1 MKTRNLIRFGIFF
14 LAVAGLTLGGC
25 QKEKMNTNADSSSLQ
40 QLSKDEENIQNAS
53 DEALNDAN
61 LFLSGASLKSTQ
73 TLPCHGTVDS
83 TSIENDTITY
93 FITYDGPNCNGRI
106 YRTGQVEIKK
116 KVGTLWGQAGATVIV
131 KYLNLRLTKIAS
143 GKTMIL
149 NGTKNYQNFSGG
161 FIWQLGNGL
170 PALVH
175 KVWGSLQ
182 ANFNDTITRT
192 WYVSRQRTFTGSL
205 GNLVLTIDGFGTD
218 AGYSNL
224 VCWGI
229 NRNGENFYTQIT
241 QSVVLEQTCEFD
253 PCRGIK
259 IHQIPS
265 DNKSATITFGYNDQ
279 NQLISG
285 EECPTRFRIDW
296 VKNIH
301 SGTIYLPLP

>member
-1 MKTRNLIRFGIFF
+1 MKTKKLIRFGIFF
-14 LAVAGLTLGGC
+14 LAIAGLTFSGC
-25 QKEKMNTNADSSSLQ
+25 QKEKKTSGADSSSLQ

-73 TLPCHGTVDS
+73 TLPCHGTIDS
-83 TSIENDTITY
+83 TSTVNDTITY
-93 FITYDGPNCNGRI
+93 FITYDGPNCNGRV

-131 KYLNLRLTKIAS
+131 KYLNLSMTRIAT

-182 ANFNDTITRT
+182 ATFTDTTTRT
-192 WYVSRQRTFTGSL
+192 WYVARQRTFTGSL
-205 GNLVLTIDGFGTD
+205 GSLVLTVDGFGTD

-224 VCWGI
+224 VCWGV
-229 NRNGENFYTQIT
+229 NRHGENFYTQIN
-241 QSVVLEQTCEFD
+241 QSVVLKQSCEFD
-253 PCRGIK
+253 PCSGIK

>member
-1 MKTRNLIRFGIFF
+1 MKIKNLILLSFFILALSGIMFS
-14 LAVAGLTLGGC
+14 GC
-25 QKEKMNTNADSSSLQ
+25 KKGEKENNDGSSSLQ

-61 LFLSGASLKSTQ
+61 LFLSGASLTSTR

-93 FITYDGPNCNGRI
+93 FITYDGPNCNERI

-131 KYLNLRLTKIAS
+131 KYLNLSLTKIAS

-161 FIWQLGNGL
+161 FIWQLGNEL

-182 ANFNDTITRT
+182 ATFNDTTTRT
-192 WYVSRQRTFTGSL
+192 WYVSRQRTFSGSSDS
-205 GNLVLTIDGFGTD
+205 LVLTIDGFGTD
-218 AGYSNL
+218 AGYTNL

-229 NRNGENFYTQIT
+229 NRHGENFYTQIT
-241 QSVVLEQTCEFD
+241 QSVVLKQTCEFD
-253 PCRGIK
+253 PCSGSK

-265 DNKSATITFGYNDQ
+265 DNKSATVTFGYNDQ
-279 NQLISG
+279 NQMISG